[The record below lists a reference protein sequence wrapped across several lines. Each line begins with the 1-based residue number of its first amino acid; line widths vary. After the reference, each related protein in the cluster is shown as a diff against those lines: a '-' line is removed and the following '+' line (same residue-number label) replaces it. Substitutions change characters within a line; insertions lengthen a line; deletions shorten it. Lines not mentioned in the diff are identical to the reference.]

1 MLGAIEGWSSMN
13 TSIIDTSPTVTEL
26 LAPYEGRVVSVS
38 PAEIAARRRSLA
50 LGDDLN
56 RIQGID
62 LHPSADRIGRLWCTG
77 RITRAEYFDLL
88 GVLGRAGLLNGLE
101 GPTRD

>member
-1 MLGAIEGWSSMN
+1 MN
-13 TSIIDTSPTVTEL
+13 TSIIDTRPTITAL
-26 LAPYEGRVVSVS
+26 LAAYEGRAVTAS

-62 LHPSADRIGRLWCTG
+62 LHPATERIGRLWCTG
-77 RITRAEYFDLL
+77 QITRTEYFDLL
-88 GVLGRAGLLNGLE
+88 ANAA
-101 GPTRD
+101 P